1 MHRGLR
7 AEGLAQPTSKKG
19 RGRGPAK
26 AKPVIVETSSDED
39 FERITELFESD
50 SEKVDEISEHRSD
63 KKEGQFDEISE
74 HRSDKKEGQFDE
86 ISEYTAPEG
95 LGVEMIPLRQSG
107 RKRRK
112 VKDPDFT
119 PY

>member
-1 MHRGLR
+1 MSSMHRGLR

-19 RGRGPAK
+19 RGRGPSK

-50 SEKVDEISEHRSD
+50 SEKVDEIFEQ
-63 KKEGQFDEISE
+63 K
-74 HRSDKKEGQFDE
+74 SDKKEGQFDE

-95 LGVEMIPLRQSG
+95 LGVEMIRLRQSG

>member
-50 SEKVDEISEHRSD
+50 SEKVDEIFEQKSD
-63 KKEGQFDEISE
+63 KKEGQFDEIS
-74 HRSDKKEGQFDE
+74 
-86 ISEYTAPEG
+86 APEG